1 MTRAEIP
8 ELDWWYELK
17 RDQLRAL
24 PLLIPLL
31 LLAAWLA
38 R

>member
-1 MTRAEIP
+1 MTRADIP
-8 ELDWWYELK
+8 ELDWWYEVK
-17 RDQLRAL
+17 RDALRSV

-31 LLAAWLA
+31 LAAAWLA